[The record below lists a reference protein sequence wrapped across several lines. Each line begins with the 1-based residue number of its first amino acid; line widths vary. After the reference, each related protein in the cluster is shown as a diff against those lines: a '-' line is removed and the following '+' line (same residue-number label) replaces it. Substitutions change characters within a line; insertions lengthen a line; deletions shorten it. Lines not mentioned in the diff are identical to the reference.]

1 MSVPAP
7 SRTGSVWRWL
17 PWLASGAAG
26 VLGAWAGWRFGNQVA
41 GLWLA
46 VIAAAG
52 HDVCVIRTS
61 DLLGGKV
68 QALMEEIR

>member
-46 VIAAAG
+46 VIAAANCGVLFALLAG
-52 HDVCVIRTS
+52 HAADWLIER
-61 DLLGGKV
+61 LR
-68 QALMEEIR
+68 QR